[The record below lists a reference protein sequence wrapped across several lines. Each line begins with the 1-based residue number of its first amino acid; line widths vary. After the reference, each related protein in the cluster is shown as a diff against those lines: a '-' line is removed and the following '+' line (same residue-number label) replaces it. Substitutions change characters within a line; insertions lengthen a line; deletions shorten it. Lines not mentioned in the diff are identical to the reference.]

1 MIRLLLAGHD
11 QDVWTFL
18 TARLRKRGYE
28 VLVARDGE
36 AAVTTARSAKPDV
49 ILLALDMPV
58 LDSWSVAVHL
68 RADALTRE
76 TPIIAIATFFDPA
89 DRERAIKAGCSD
101 HYPQPIDFLRLVASI
116 ETRARSKDER
126 PMSGEASRAI

>member
-18 TARLRKRGYE
+18 KGCLRKRDYE

-36 AAVTTARSAKPDV
+36 VAVTTARSANPDV

-76 TPIIAIATFFDPA
+76 TPIFTNATFFDPA
-89 DRERAIKAGCSD
+89 DGERAIKVGYSD
-101 HYPQPIDFLRLVASI
+101 HYPQPINFLRPVASI
-116 ETRARSKDER
+116 ETRARFKDER
-126 PMSGEASRAI
+126 PLSGEASRAV